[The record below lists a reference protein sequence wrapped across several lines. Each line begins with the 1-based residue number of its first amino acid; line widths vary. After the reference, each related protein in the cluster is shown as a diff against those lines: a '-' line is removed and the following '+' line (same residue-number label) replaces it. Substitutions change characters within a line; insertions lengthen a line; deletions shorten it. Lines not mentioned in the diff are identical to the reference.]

1 MADVNSELRDFLLK
15 RQHYIVRF
23 ENGTVNEIV
32 APYVAAR
39 REIVAKLAA
48 LEAKTAGFTLQ
59 YRIDRLNS
67 QLQEIDSLL
76 KHATQ
81 QSMDELGYQL
91 GAFATAEKEYYEKLL
106 DTLTVNVT
114 EFMRDPPVYEAFTA
128 VLRDLVAAKV
138 KRGDKTLRIWSAGC
152 SSGEE
157 AYSLAI
163 LLRKTLGVMHR
174 DLSTQIIASD
184 IDPGSLNKAREG
196 VYKKDA
202 LKNMVDKE
210 IQIYFTREKDLYR
223 VNDDLKR
230 MIRFKKHDLIR
241 EKEIGYC
248 DVIFCRNVI
257 IYFSREQQKDLYMKF
272 YRGLKDYGYLVTGKS
287 ETLVGKAANLFK
299 TINHREK
306 IYQKIPRAT

>member
-1 MADVNSELRDFLLK
+1 MMLGGDDAYFEDLKTKVKRDVTFDCSQYKDSFLK
-15 RQHYIVRF
+15 RRFAIRMRATRVTTFRDYI
-23 ENGTVNEIV
+23 
-32 APYVAAR
+32 
-39 REIVAKLAA
+39 KL
-48 LEAKTAGFTLQ
+48 LDSDQ
-59 YRIDRLNS
+59 
-67 QLQEIDSLL
+67 QE
-76 KHATQ
+76 
-81 QSMDELGYQL
+81 
-91 GAFATAEKEYYEKLL
+91 YEKLL

-306 IYQKIPRAT
+306 IYQKIPKAT